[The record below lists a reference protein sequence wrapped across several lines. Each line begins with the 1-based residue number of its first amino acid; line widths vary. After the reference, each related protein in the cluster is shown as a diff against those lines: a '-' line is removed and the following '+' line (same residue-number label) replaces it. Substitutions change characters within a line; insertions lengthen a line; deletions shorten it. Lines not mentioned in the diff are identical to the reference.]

1 MGIYIL
7 LGMILIAYSISAV
20 FYFRHFFNKSSKVG
34 LCASFCLILALVL
47 QSIFLLSRAIAS
59 SHAPFVGL
67 HESTSFFAWLVAFVY
82 IFLERYFNDRSLG
95 ILVLP
100 LVLAANIV
108 SVLFISPV
116 DPLPALLLSPWFNF
130 HVTASFF
137 AYAAF
142 SFSFITGLL
151 YLTQMYYIHHRRV
164 GLVFSRLPAM
174 GMLDEMNLKATLV
187 GWLFLS
193 ISIGTGIWWATTV
206 WDSVSSWFLDPKI
219 LCVLLSWFIYTS
231 QLITRYMIG
240 WQGKRAAFLSIAGF
254 ASVLLA
260 YLGAGILTS
269 YHVFE

>member
-47 QSIFLLSRAIAS
+47 QSILLLSRAIAS

-164 GLVFSRLPAM
+164 GLVFSRLPAL
-174 GMLDEMNLKATLV
+174 GMLDEMKYDEKAGDFETQWRKL
-187 GWLFLS
+187 
-193 ISIGTGIWWATTV
+193 
-206 WDSVSSWFLDPKI
+206 PKGRDVPARWRDLAEEI
-219 LCVLLSWFIYTS
+219 FNH
-231 QLITRYMIG
+231 ITR
-240 WQGKRAAFLSIAGF
+240 RIAC
-254 ASVLLA
+254 AV
-260 YLGAGILTS
+260 
-269 YHVFE
+269 